1 MRFDCLCYDF
11 SSEFSADAFHELWIF
26 FLFVSEGGRVD
37 IDSLLFGVV
46 KDFCLAHSC
55 HEFFALFLQALLD
68 GLSSSFPA
76 SNENDGIEGLAF
88 REGGEVDFFLLL
100 LGRHLLQLYL

>member
-26 FLFVSEGGRVD
+26 FLFVSEGGGVN
-37 IDSLLFGVV
+37 IYSLFFSMV
-46 KDFCLAHSC
+46 KNFCLSHSG
-55 HEFFALFLQALLD
+55 HEFFALFLEALLD
-68 GLSSSFPA
+68 GLRSCFPA
-76 SNENDGIEGLAF
+76 SNEDDGIEGLAL
-88 REGGEVDFFLLL
+88 GESGEIDFFLLL